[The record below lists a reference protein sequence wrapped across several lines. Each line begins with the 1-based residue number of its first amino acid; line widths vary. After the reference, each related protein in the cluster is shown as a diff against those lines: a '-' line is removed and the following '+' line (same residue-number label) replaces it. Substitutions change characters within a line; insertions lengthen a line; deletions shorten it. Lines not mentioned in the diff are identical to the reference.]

1 MSEALEQLLD
11 CPFCGS
17 PAELQEWEERDAT
30 RWAAQANCTGCRA
43 EGPRGYANND
53 LGCYDAVNDLHK
65 KRAIAA
71 WNKRAPVNDTQDKA
85 ALYDGLRAQAEKLG
99 FRSLADA
106 LDVAIS
112 KATGNGLA
120 SLTELREEMLHEA
133 AKTDSCYTCYTDQA
147 AYIARR
153 LTAIIGASTPPEV
166 RTNVGSDNLSDQDR
180 KEMDDALKEWAKS
193 PEAAREA
200 LLETIDLKAQAGLES
215 DNNFATRGLYLKDI
229 RKIIKEARDAQ

>member
-1 MSEALEQLLD
+1 MSEALEHLLD

-65 KRAIAA
+65 KRAIEG
-71 WNKRAPVNDTQDKA
+71 WNKRAP
-85 ALYDGLRAQAEKLG
+85 E
-99 FRSLADA
+99 
-106 LDVAIS
+106 I
-112 KATGNGLA
+112 
-120 SLTELREEMLHEA
+120 
-133 AKTDSCYTCYTDQA
+133 
-147 AYIARR
+147 
-153 LTAIIGASTPPEV
+153 